1 MSSDRRARPIFPVPD
16 PTAVLTAYSPQ
27 LPLTAAPPI
36 AHDQRDRTSTTVH
49 LVDRSSHGSALASHA
64 ACCEPN
70 APSMFPDE
78 WGVGRHG
85 RRHRA
90 AALSCCRRC
99 AVRQE
104 CGVQAL
110 AEVDDGLCLYG
121 VRCGIE
127 FTDVTPS
134 RQQRDIDRLRAL
146 VTDMVE
152 ASNAARLRGQV
163 VVPADGQLN
172 VPTPQVLIACLVG

>member
-1 MSSDRRARPIFPVPD
+1 MKSSDRQACTIEDDR
-16 PTAVLTAYSPQ
+16 
-27 LPLTAAPPI
+27 
-36 AHDQRDRTSTTVH
+36 RDRTSTIH
-49 LVDRSSHGSALASHA
+49 SLDRSPHGAAWAGLA

-70 APSMFPDE
+70 APSMFADE

-85 RRHRA
+85 RRLRA
-90 AALSCCRRC
+90 AALACCRRC

-110 AEVDDGLCLYG
+110 VEVDSGLCLYG

-134 RQQRDIDRLRAL
+134 RQQRDIDRLRAVVAGL
-146 VTDMVE
+146 VGPTDATRPRVVDIRSRRA
-152 ASNAARLRGQV
+152 ASVRAVPVKVTPRRARL
-163 VVPADGQLN
+163 QL
-172 VPTPQVLIACLVG
+172 LREA